1 MTNKKEIAFLHG
13 LNALIKKHDVVIE
26 SNNHCG
32 VDWIE
37 ISGGV
42 NLNFD
47 DRISSEIIENKIYLL
62 GEEE

>member
-1 MTNKKEIAFLHG
+1 MTNKKEIAFLYD
-13 LNALIKKHDVVIE
+13 LNALIKKHDVFFDGDGNCDV
-26 SNNHCG
+26 G
-32 VDWIE
+32 WIE

-62 GEEE
+62 GEEK

>member
-1 MTNKKEIAFLHG
+1 MTNKKEIAFLYG
-13 LNALIKKHDVVIE
+13 LNALIKKHNVVIE

-37 ISGGV
+37 ISGGLS
-42 NLNFD
+42 LNFD

-62 GEEE
+62 GEEK